1 MNLVSHSGPLASK
14 SDWNTNEDMKLRFHW
29 VLPKAGE
36 VSLDGPQ
43 SPQAAARYRREALLR
58 ASPAARPDI
67 DGWTSFAR
75 RAEESGIESVLIALN
90 SHEPD
95 PLVVSC
101 ALGQAT
107 RSLKFIVAHRPGLI
121 KPTSFVHQINTL
133 STLIQGR
140 VAVNLIADSSPA
152 EQHGYGDFL
161 DHNEQTERNH
171 EFLTICNAF
180 WRNGGEVSFD
190 GRHYQV
196 EKGKLHTPF
205 SGCNRRA
212 PEIYVSG
219 QSASAEQLAL
229 SAGAF
234 LLRSADNPQQVQ
246 SWIAVARSRGIEVCL
261 PLCIVCRP
269 TREEALSVAR
279 SLSPEDGQAEGE
291 NKDKFQ
297 LGHEASAILNGEN
310 GLLPQSFWSGLTQHY
325 GPVWNALVGTPEEI
339 AGALLEYKR
348 IGVTQFVLSGWPE
361 LDEVTNFGRQV
372 LPLVRKGE
380 DKLEMLAVNQ
390 SSHN

>member
-1 MNLVSHSGPLASK
+1 MTWLHIPFHSQASH
-14 SDWNTNEDMKLRFHW
+14 WNTNKDMKLRFHW
-29 VLPKAGE
+29 MLPKAGE

-58 ASPAARPDI
+58 ASPAARPDM
-67 DGWTSFAR
+67 DGWTNFAC
-75 RAEESGIESVLIALN
+75 RAEESGIESVLIALT

-101 ALGQAT
+101 ALGQAA
-107 RSLKFIVAHRPGLI
+107 RSLKFIVAHRSGLI
-121 KPTSFVHQINTL
+121 RPTSFVHQINTL

-152 EQHGYGDFL
+152 EQHSYGDFL
-161 DHNEQTERNH
+161 DHDERTERNQ

-180 WRNGGEVSFD
+180 WRNGGEVSFE

-205 SGCNRRA
+205 TARDQLA

-219 QSASAEQLAL
+219 HSAGAEQLAL
-229 SAGAF
+229 SAGAC
-234 LLRSADNPQQVQ
+234 LLRSADNPQQIH

-279 SLSPEDGQAEGE
+279 SLSPGDGQAGGE

-297 LGHEASAILNGEN
+297 LWHEASAILNGEN
-310 GLLPQSFWSGLTQHY
+310 GLLPQSFWSRLTQHH
-325 GPVWNALVGTPEEI
+325 GTVWNALVGTPEEI
-339 AGALLEYKR
+339 AGALLEYKA
-348 IGVTQFVLSGWPE
+348 IGVTQFIMSGWPE
-361 LDEVTNFGRQV
+361 IDEVTNFGRHV
-372 LPLVRKGE
+372 LPLVREGE
-380 DKLEMLAVNQ
+380 EKLKMLAANR

>member
-1 MNLVSHSGPLASK
+1 
-14 SDWNTNEDMKLRFHW
+14 MKLRFHW
-29 VLPKAGE
+29 VLPKGGE
-36 VSLDGPQ
+36 VSLDVPQ
-43 SPQAAARYRREALLR
+43 SPQAAARYRREAVLR
-58 ASPAARPDI
+58 ASPAAYPDM
-67 DGWTSFAR
+67 DGWTRFAR
-75 RAEESGIESVLIALN
+75 HAEESGIESVLITLN

-107 RSLKFIVAHRPGLI
+107 ESLKFIVAYRSGLI
-121 KPTSFVHQINTL
+121 RPTSFVHQINTV

-161 DHNEQTERNH
+161 DRDERTERNQ

-205 SGCNRRA
+205 TTCGQRA

-219 QSASAEQLAL
+219 HSAAAEQLAL
-229 SAGAF
+229 SAGAC
-234 LLRSADNPQQVQ
+234 LLRSADNPQEVH
-246 SWIAVARSRGIEVCL
+246 SWIAAARSRGIEVCL

-269 TREEALSVAR
+269 TREEAWSVAR
-279 SLSPEDGQAEGE
+279 SLTPQAGGKTEE
-291 NKDKFQ
+291 EVQ
-297 LGHEASAILNGEN
+297 LWHEASSILNSEN
-310 GLLPQSFWSGLTQHY
+310 GLLTQALWSELARNY

-339 AGALLEYKR
+339 AGALIEYKA
-348 IGVTQFVLSGWPE
+348 IGVTQFMMSGWPE
-361 LDEVTNFGRQV
+361 IDEVTNFGRYV
-372 LPLVRKGE
+372 LPLVREGE
-380 DKLEMLAVNQ
+380 EKLKTVAAKLF
-390 SSHN
+390 

>member
-1 MNLVSHSGPLASK
+1 
-14 SDWNTNEDMKLRFHW
+14 MKLRFHW
-29 VLPKAGE
+29 MLPKAGE
-36 VSLDGPQ
+36 VSLNAPQ

-58 ASPAARPDI
+58 ASPAARPDM

-95 PLVVSC
+95 PLLVSC

-107 RSLKFIVAHRPGLI
+107 TSLRFIVAYRSGLI
-121 KPTSFVHQINTL
+121 RPTSFVHQINTL

-140 VAVNLIADSSPA
+140 VAVNLITDSSPA

-161 DHNEQTERNH
+161 DHDERTERNQ

-205 SGCNRRA
+205 SPHDRRV

-219 QSASAEQLAL
+219 DSPGAEKLAFDT
-229 SAGAF
+229 GAC
-234 LLRSADNPQQVQ
+234 LLHVAENPRQVS
-246 SWIAVARSRGIEVCL
+246 SWIAAARARGIEVCL
-261 PLCIVCRP
+261 RFCVVCRP
-269 TREEALSVAR
+269 TREEAVSIAQ
-279 SLSPEDGQAEGE
+279 SLLPQANQAAVQTAVQEDHSQMSR
-291 NKDKFQ
+291 
-297 LGHEASAILNGEN
+297 EASAKVNSEN
-310 GLLPQSFWSGLTQHY
+310 GWLSQSLWAGLVPHY
-325 GPVWNALVGTPEEI
+325 GPVWTALVGTPEEI
-339 AGALLEYKR
+339 AGALLEYKA
-348 IGVTQFVLSGWPE
+348 IGVTQFIMSGWPE
-361 LDEVTNFGRQV
+361 IDEVTNFGRYV
-372 LPLVRKGE
+372 LPLVREGE
-380 DKLEMLAVNQ
+380 EKFKTLAASWSGDN
-390 SSHN
+390 

>member
-1 MNLVSHSGPLASK
+1 
-14 SDWNTNEDMKLRFHW
+14 MKLRFHW
-29 VLPKAGE
+29 MLPKAGE
-36 VSLDGPQ
+36 VSLDAPQ
-43 SPQAAARYRREALLR
+43 SPQAAARYRREALVR
-58 ASPAARPDI
+58 ASPAARPDL

-107 RSLKFIVAHRPGLI
+107 RNLRFIVACRSGLVQ
-121 KPTSFVHQINTL
+121 PTSFVHQINTL

-140 VAVNLIADSSPA
+140 VAVNLIADSSTA

-161 DHNEQTERNH
+161 DHDERTERNQ

-205 SGCNRRA
+205 SARDRRA

-219 QSASAEQLAL
+219 HSASAERLAL
-229 SAGAF
+229 TGGTC
-234 LLRSADNPQQVQ
+234 LLRVADNPQQLR
-246 SWIAVARSRGIEVCL
+246 SWTGAVRSRGIEVCL
-261 PLCIVCRP
+261 RLCVVCRS
-269 TREEALSVAR
+269 TRAEAVSVAQ
-279 SLSPEDGQAEGE
+279 S
-291 NKDKFQ
+291 
-297 LGHEASAILNGEN
+297 
-310 GLLPQSFWSGLTQHY
+310 LLPQVNQAEAQTVAHKDDSQVSRDASAKVSSENGWLTQSLWAGLALHY
-325 GPVWNALVGTPEEI
+325 GPVLVGTPEEI
-339 AGALLEYKR
+339 AGALLEYKA
-348 IGVTQFVLSGWPE
+348 IGVTQFIMSGWPE
-361 LDEVTNFGRQV
+361 IDEVTNFGRHV
-372 LPLVRKGE
+372 LPLVREGE
-380 DKLEMLAVNQ
+380 EKLKTLAANW
-390 SSHN
+390 SSNNL